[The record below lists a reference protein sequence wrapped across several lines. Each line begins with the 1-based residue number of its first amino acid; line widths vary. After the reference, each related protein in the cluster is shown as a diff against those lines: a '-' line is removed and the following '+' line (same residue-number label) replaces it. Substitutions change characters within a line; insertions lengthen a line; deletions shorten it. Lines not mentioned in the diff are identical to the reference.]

1 MNLRVSL
8 ATVVCLTF
16 LTVSDVPAQSRK
28 PRGSSSSASRK
39 AKLRCSPLKL
49 FRGDT
54 LTLDMTTPHGGDL
67 VVRAPDGTDFFV
79 IYSPDEVGPGT
90 RPLMDQERFVRL
102 GQLKLVTDE
111 TKARPWEYGREKN
124 ELIFTKTGWY
134 EVRLSENLMSDD
146 ESPLYACRIYYVHR
160 SRR

>member
-1 MNLRVSL
+1 M
-8 ATVVCLTF
+8 
-16 LTVSDVPAQSRK
+16 
-28 PRGSSSSASRK
+28 
-39 AKLRCSPLKL
+39 
-49 FRGDT
+49 
-54 LTLDMTTPHGGDL
+54 
-67 VVRAPDGTDFFV
+67 VRAPDGTDFFV